1 MEHNMKLHNNS
12 KLFSDIIR
20 AASDNLKINP
30 IFIEKDYWITLVLYK
45 LAESKYSQITVF
57 KGGTSLSK
65 GFDLINRFSEDVDI
79 AIIKNEDQSGNT
91 IKNLIRDVEKNIT
104 VELNEEILKGVT
116 SKGSKFRKSVF
127 NYKSIIPGNLSNRI
141 IVEINSFANPF
152 PYQLCTIKS
161 FLYEFLIKTNNN
173 NYIDQYELY
182 PFEINILTKEQ
193 TMLEKIS
200 SLIRF
205 SFSEDPI
212 SAIKSKIRHFY
223 DIHFLLNDK
232 DISKFINT
240 EEFVNKL
247 SQIWEHDKLI
257 FDEPVNLNTKELID
271 SPIIVGFESIW
282 NQVKDVYSTELTA
295 FAFDIIP
302 NEKEIS
308 KSFIRV
314 IAKLN
319 P

>member
-1 MEHNMKLHNNS
+1 
-12 KLFSDIIR
+12 
-20 AASDNLKINP
+20 
-30 IFIEKDYWITLVLYK
+30 
-45 LAESKYSQITVF
+45 
-57 KGGTSLSK
+57 
-65 GFDLINRFSEDVDI
+65 
-79 AIIKNEDQSGNT
+79 
-91 IKNLIRDVEKNIT
+91 
-104 VELNEEILKGVT
+104 
-116 SKGSKFRKSVF
+116 
-127 NYKSIIPGNLSNRI
+127 
-141 IVEINSFANPF
+141 
-152 PYQLCTIKS
+152 LCTIKS